1 MIKIVFLIL
10 SASLLINAQS
20 KNTIVV
26 GTGFYPPFTFINEK
40 GELDGFEIE
49 LGNEISK
56 KLGKTF
62 IWKQLPFKE
71 LFTSLE
77 NGNVDLII
85 GAIHIT
91 EERQKKYLFSVPY
104 TNTGLVFIISKK
116 NRDEFYN
123 IEDFKGKR
131 VASKAKSTGYA
142 YLNENKANY
151 NFLINEFPETEDCF
165 KALERSEVDAVVSDY
180 LSSRLYLKAKD
191 SFAIATAPFN
201 LTGIGIVSTK
211 SNFKLMKEINE
222 VIQILHLNNYL
233 KNLYIKWLL

>member
-131 VASKAKSTGYA
+131 VAAKAKSTGYA
-142 YLNENKANY
+142 YLNEKKANY